1 MDWQSLVKRSSPAT
15 RTVVT
20 IHPVN
25 KNKVRVTYCVYNQS
39 GGGIVDLPL
48 GESPMPPQPTG
59 YSPGGPSIN
68 IPGLNTLEVARSPK
82 KMRTIVLYETQ
93 TRITEAPLSQIGQ
106 HFTGC
111 VVRIN
116 KSHKNRTAFRK

>member
-1 MDWQSLVKRSSPAT
+1 MDMQSLVKQSSPET

-48 GESPMPPQPTG
+48 GGSSMPPQPTG

-68 IPGLNTLEVARSPK
+68 IPGLNTLEVTRSPTASNLK
-82 KMRTIVLYETQ
+82 KKKKNQVPSNCHSCLIV
-93 TRITEAPLSQIGQ
+93 S
-106 HFTGC
+106 
-111 VVRIN
+111 
-116 KSHKNRTAFRK
+116 